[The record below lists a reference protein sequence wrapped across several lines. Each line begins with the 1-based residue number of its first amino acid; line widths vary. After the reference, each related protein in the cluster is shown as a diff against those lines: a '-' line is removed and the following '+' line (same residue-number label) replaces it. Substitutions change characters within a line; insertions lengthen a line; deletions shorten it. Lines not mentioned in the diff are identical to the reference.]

1 MLREHGHG
9 HVVRGGSVGIL
20 LLLLDQVDGVDV
32 KRVVWV
38 AVAVGGVLGADV
50 GRHGR
55 PVAQLVRSR
64 YLFLKHESSIF
75 RQSSNPLCDFSK
87 IS

>member
-9 HVVRGGSVGIL
+9 HVVRGGSVGILLLL

-38 AVAVGGVLGADV
+38 AVAVGGVPGADV

-64 YLFLKHESSIF
+64 YFF
-75 RQSSNPLCDFSK
+75 
-87 IS
+87 